1 MYPVLKRHAF
11 ASWVFLVVLGL
22 AVWHLVHYYP
32 LMPERMASH
41 FGAGGKADGWSGKD
55 EFFVLMGVMLTVMA
69 GMFGGLALA
78 IPALPVSLVNI
89 PNREYY
95 LSPENRERTYG
106 IIVSFMLWFGAATTA
121 FMILVADQ
129 TFHANLE
136 EPHRLG
142 DGFMIGLVAYLVFTV
157 VATIVL
163 ILRFR
168 KPPAT

>member
-1 MYPVLKRHAF
+1 
-11 ASWVFLVVLGL
+11 
-22 AVWHLVHYYP
+22 
-32 LMPERMASH
+32 MPERMASH
-41 FGAGGKADGWSGKD
+41 FGAGGQADGWSGKD
-55 EFFVLMGVMLTVMA
+55 EFFVVMGVMLTVMA

-78 IPALPVSLVNI
+78 IPSLPVGLVNI
-89 PNREYY
+89 PNREHY

-121 FMILVADQ
+121 FMILIADQ
-129 TFHANLE
+129 TFRANLE
-136 EPHRLG
+136 EPHRLD